1 MKKWIKKAAASLLSM
16 AMITMALTACGGK
29 EQSASTTSA
38 ASETEAQSEAQ
49 GETTTEGKTLVVGVA
64 GTPKPY
70 NYVEEDGSLAGYEID
85 MLNEMAKRLGYT
97 LEYEVTEFESMFAG
111 LDSGR
116 YNLIIGNISKK
127 PEREEKYLFSTKPY
141 FKNKIV
147 LITAPDNTDIQS
159 IDDLGGKRVPAGSG
173 RANALFME
181 SYNEQ
186 NPNNQIDIQY
196 TDADASEA
204 LIDLHNGRY
213 DACIYNQTYVTNVNE
228 EYGYEFNVYEIP
240 NADEIEIPEAWI
252 LYSKSETDL
261 QAEFDQALE
270 EIKADGTL
278 SDLSV
283 TYFGDDYVPV
293 D

>member
-1 MKKWIKKAAASLLSM
+1 MKQLMKKVAAGFLASTML
-16 AMITMALTACGGK
+16 AMALTACGGK
-29 EQSASTTSA
+29 EQSSTSTA
-38 ASETEAQSEAQ
+38 GTSETETQSEAQ
-49 GETTTEGKTLVVGVA
+49 GEKTLVVGVA

-127 PEREEKYLFSTKPY
+127 PEREEKYLFGTKPY

>member
-1 MKKWIKKAAASLLSM
+1 MKKWMKKAAASLLSM

-29 EQSASTTSA
+29 EQNTSTTSP
-38 ASETEAQSEAQ
+38 ASETEAQIEVQ
-49 GETTTEGKTLVVGVA
+49 GETKEEKILVVGVA

-147 LITAPDNTDIQS
+147 LITSPDNTEIQS

-186 NPNNQIDIQY
+186 NPDNPIDIQY

-228 EYGYEFNVYEIP
+228 EYGYEFNVHEIP

-261 QAEFDQALE
+261 QAEFDQELD
-270 EIKADGTL
+270 EIKSDGTL
-278 SDLSV
+278 SEMRV
-283 TYFGDDYVPV
+283 TYFGEDYVPI

>member
-1 MKKWIKKAAASLLSM
+1 MKQLMKKVAAGLLASTML
-16 AMITMALTACGGK
+16 AMALTACGGK
-29 EQSASTTSA
+29 EQSSTSTTGT
-38 ASETEAQSEAQ
+38 SETEAQSETQ
-49 GETTTEGKTLVVGVA
+49 GEKTLVVGVA

-228 EYGYEFNVYEIP
+228 EFWRRLRSGRLMTHP
-240 NADEIEIPEAWI
+240 C
-252 LYSKSETDL
+252 
-261 QAEFDQALE
+261 
-270 EIKADGTL
+270 
-278 SDLSV
+278 
-283 TYFGDDYVPV
+283 
-293 D
+293 